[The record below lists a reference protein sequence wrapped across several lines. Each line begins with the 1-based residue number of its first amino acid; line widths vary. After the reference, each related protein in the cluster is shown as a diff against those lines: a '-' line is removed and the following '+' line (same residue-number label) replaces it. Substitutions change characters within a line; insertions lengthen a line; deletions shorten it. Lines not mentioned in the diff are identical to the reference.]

1 MFVMSLSH
9 VFKNKEQQIGISKYR
24 ESLYPIE
31 HSHEFYEIEFVLS
44 GRGIHKVGSDQLETQ
59 PGDLFFT
66 NIATPHAFCSLN
78 SEEPLVVYNLAFH
91 ANLLD
96 NLQIT
101 MKNGEPNATG
111 AARFIFSK
119 ILSKPYIKLEN
130 VSEAENILE
139 QMYREGREE
148 KENFE
153 GVLTGLLI
161 ELLNL
166 MNISYKQT
174 QAGRSSAD
182 YIKDV
187 MSYIDNHYSEE
198 LTTEKLAGIAMMSPS
213 HFCTVFKNKTGVT
226 PNNYIVMKRLENAK
240 ELLENSEHTVAEVSL
255 MIGYESESY
264 FRKIFKAHFGSS
276 PKSYR
281 EAKQP
286 KER

>member
-148 KENFE
+148 KL
-153 GVLTGLLI
+153 LTD
-161 ELLNL
+161 N
-166 MNISYKQT
+166 
-174 QAGRSSAD
+174 GR
-182 YIKDV
+182 
-187 MSYIDNHYSEE
+187 
-198 LTTEKLAGIAMMSPS
+198 
-213 HFCTVFKNKTGVT
+213 
-226 PNNYIVMKRLENAK
+226 
-240 ELLENSEHTVAEVSL
+240 L
-255 MIGYESESY
+255 MISHLAQ
-264 FRKIFKAHFGSS
+264 FAHAPHEQAQQQFGEFGVGVA
-276 PKSYR
+276 YDGMTI
-281 EAKQP
+281 EI
-286 KER
+286 